1 MSATYFTK
9 LKEKYGRIAAQHN
22 KFILGLVMVMFVAVS
37 LFSTYLYADRYRAID
52 MLEPLDSHS
61 FYPVTLT
68 PVDNGELWILDGDL
82 RVFGVFQIDAPFYY
96 DRVYIPGQMSRRFV
110 DGSVAINTS
119 ILRSGTTEI
128 ELTFGNYSNFIWVIV
143 SHGDLAYFKGINY
156 FEMVS
161 LMLMVFA
168 VSIPVGYV
176 IVIAPASRHLTMQ
189 TFKEEILD
197 LEIEGPDW
205 KSGILRTEKIIT
217 HLAGRTDYYRGMRG
231 SLLSIIGILYG
242 GCLGLV
248 TVLISGNFDP
258 IIAAPI
264 VLYALMTMV
273 VLVRPVQLL
282 FSSTTNRFLP
292 VTSWFFRGRV
302 AAESP
307 SRASFDYDLRRN
319 LIQIVG
325 EQEKAV
331 FMDNLRQVVS
341 LYYILRNA
349 RSHYKGALTVVQFAF
364 VNLIV
369 GFSIVFMNVLNLWDL
384 ATPIL
389 LGVLTL
395 SLVIGIVI
403 ALGDWFLEDLHI
415 EIVTLFYDPDLIDL
429 ASWQEFDR
437 LIERV
442 DEDSIRLVPTSKFSL
457 ETKVSLID
465 LLNQRAVDSMQQQSL
480 QSYDFS
486 QEPEK
491 FGGETLVLTIARI
504 GEEESFIIYPHYR
517 EENGRSVLV
526 QAIDYK
532 S

>member
-1 MSATYFTK
+1 MLAIHFTK
-9 LKEKYGRIAAQHN
+9 LKEKYGRIAAQHD
-22 KFILGLVMVMFVAVS
+22 KFILGLVMVMFVVVS
-37 LFSTYLYADRYRAID
+37 LLSTYFYADRYRAID
-52 MLEPLDSHS
+52 MLEPQNSHS

-82 RVFGVFQIDAPFYY
+82 RVFGVFQIDAPSYY
-96 DRVYIPGQMSRRFV
+96 DRVYIPGQMSRRFI

-128 ELTFGNYSNFIWVIV
+128 ELTWGNYSDLIRVIV
-143 SHGDLAYFKGINY
+143 SHSDLASFKGINH
-156 FEMVS
+156 FWMAS

-176 IVIAPASRHLTMQ
+176 VVIAPASRHLTMQ
-189 TFKEEILD
+189 AFKEEILD

-205 KSGILRTEKIIT
+205 KSGISRTEKIVT

-231 SLLSIIGILYG
+231 SLLNIIGILYG

-264 VLYALMTMV
+264 ILYSLMTMV

-302 AAESP
+302 AAEPP
-307 SRASFDYDLRRN
+307 SRESFDYDLRRN

-349 RSHYKGALTVVQFAF
+349 RGHYKGALAVVQFAF
-364 VNLIV
+364 VNLIA
-369 GFSIVFMNVLNLWDL
+369 GIFIVFIKILDLWDL
-384 ATPIL
+384 AILIL
-389 LGVLTL
+389 LGGLALFLVL
-395 SLVIGIVI
+395 GIVI
-403 ALGDWFLEDLHI
+403 TLGEWFLEDLHI
-415 EIVTLFYDPDLIDL
+415 EIVTLFYNPDLIDL

-437 LIERV
+437 LIEQV
-442 DEDSIRLVPTSKFSL
+442 DEDSIRLVPTGRFSL

-465 LLNQRAVDSMQQQSL
+465 RLNQRAVDSMQEQDL
-480 QSYDFS
+480 QPYDFS

-491 FGGETLVLTIARI
+491 FGEEILVLTIARI

-526 QAIDYK
+526 QAMDYK